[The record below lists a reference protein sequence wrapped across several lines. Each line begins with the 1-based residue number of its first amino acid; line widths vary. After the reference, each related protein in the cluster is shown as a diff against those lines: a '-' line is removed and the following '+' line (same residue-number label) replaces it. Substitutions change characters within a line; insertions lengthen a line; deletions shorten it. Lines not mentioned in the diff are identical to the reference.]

1 LNAPPLLEARDL
13 RVSFT
18 QRGWLSKATEVQA
31 LRGVSFVLSEGQSLA
46 IVGESGSGK
55 STLVRALLRLQ
66 TLVAGQVLLR
76 GVDLAILTAE
86 ELRQQRRAMQL
97 VFQDP
102 IASLDPRMDVATI
115 VEQPMLAY
123 TSNMDA
129 AQRRRRV
136 VAQLQTVGL
145 DEQFLPRRPR
155 ELSGGQAQRVG
166 IARALIADPALLMC
180 DEPVSALDLSL
191 RSQVLDLLLAERA
204 KRNLALLL
212 VTHDLS
218 AARFLCEHT
227 MVLYRGQ
234 VVEQGL
240 TRELFARPQHAYTQQ
255 LLAAQLT
262 VNPEAA
268 KQRLSAR

>member
-1 LNAPPLLEARDL
+1 
-13 RVSFT
+13 
-18 QRGWLSKATEVQA
+18 
-31 LRGVSFVLSEGQSLA
+31 
-46 IVGESGSGK
+46 
-55 STLVRALLRLQ
+55 
-66 TLVAGQVLLR
+66 
-76 GVDLAILTAE
+76 
-86 ELRQQRRAMQL
+86 
-97 VFQDP
+97 
-102 IASLDPRMDVATI
+102 
-115 VEQPMLAY
+115 
-123 TSNMDA
+123 
-129 AQRRRRV
+129 
-136 VAQLQTVGL
+136 
-145 DEQFLPRRPR
+145 
-155 ELSGGQAQRVG
+155 
-166 IARALIADPALLMC
+166 MC
-180 DEPVSALDLSL
+180 DETVSALDLSL